1 MAWPQAVPIRHAVY
15 VFRNV
20 CFLLRRGPPRV
31 AIAGR
36 HDPHVRKPRTRVAA
50 LIRALLSAVV
60 APLMLMLMSQSSGRA
75 GLDAAPAGVP
85 TLEVL
90 VFEHADCV
98 YCRVF
103 RRDVLPQYHQ
113 AVRANAAPLRFVDI
127 EKDDTASLGLN
138 SHIDTLPT
146 AVVMRNGREV
156 DRIVG
161 YWGPAG
167 FFRLLSHI
175 LGKME

>member
-1 MAWPQAVPIRHAVY
+1 M
-15 VFRNV
+15 
-20 CFLLRRGPPRV
+20 
-31 AIAGR
+31 
-36 HDPHVRKPRTRVAA
+36 
-50 LIRALLSAVV
+50 RALLSAV
-60 APLMLMLMSQSSGRA
+60 AASLMLLLMSQDSGRA
-75 GLDAAPAGVP
+75 GLDAAPASTP

-113 AVRANAAPLRFVDI
+113 AVRANVAPLRFVDI
-127 EKDDTASLGLN
+127 AKDDTDSLGLN
-138 SHIDTLPT
+138 SRIDTLPT

-161 YWGPAG
+161 YWGPTG
-167 FFRLLSHI
+167 FFQLLSHI
-175 LGKME
+175 LAKME